1 MGRTS
6 NCYAS
11 TNIRVVTMAAT
22 QQSSET
28 RFFKYESIRIEW
40 TKHFE
45 KEHWRELGIV
55 KDFFYGFHKNH
66 RQLVYTVAK
75 IFDGTTHVLV
85 DSDDFIKIKNELERK
100 TGKSLPK
107 PHDVSAGVEF
117 AVKERRTFPSHDAY
131 MNYSRQLKSQND
143 AVKQK

>member
-1 MGRTS
+1 
-6 NCYAS
+6 
-11 TNIRVVTMAAT
+11 MAASL
-22 QQSSET
+22 QSSEKT
-28 RFFKYESIRIEW
+28 FFKYESIRIEW

-45 KEHWRELGIV
+45 KERWRELGIV

-85 DSDDFIKIKNELERK
+85 DSDDFIKIKKELERK

-107 PHDVSAGVEF
+107 PHDIEPKNEQEF
-117 AVKERRTFPSHDAY
+117 VVKERRTFPSHDAY
-131 MNYSRQLKSQND
+131 RSYSLQLKSQND
-143 AVKQK
+143 AVRQR